1 MHAEKRMII
10 LVVKELMWSTFNLD
24 LDDFRS
30 KPTPQREGRANEDTK
45 MMIGVMGNDLAFS
58 LV

>member
-30 KPTPQREGRANEDTK
+30 KPTPQGEGRANEDTK
-45 MMIGVMGNDLAFS
+45 MMIVPTPH
-58 LV
+58 